1 MAMSDRGQSE
11 ACPPSNI
18 ARVERSWA
26 WRRRAF
32 AHPAHLL
39 LRGPA
44 APEQSSQEN
53 DLCSIGNVARHA
65 CKHTP
70 VVSPQT
76 PAFFTWVLRTFRA
89 TCPQA
94 RPATFHFLVCCREQH
109 SSRVL
114 QFVPM
119 QNWSEQT
126 GHPRRQA
133 GKRTPSNDSSSILPF
148 RLNRAL
154 ISDEAYHTALRRSAS
169 RCKCVRAGC
178 IPDTLQPISP
188 SPAQGVRT
196 APLLTTGA
204 CVDT

>member
-1 MAMSDRGQSE
+1 VGRAKRAHLQHRACGAIVGMAQARL
-11 ACPPSNI
+11 CPPCASVI
-18 ARVERSWA
+18 ARPGSAGAIQSRERSLFHRE
-26 WRRRAF
+26 RRSTRVQ
-32 AHPAHLL
+32 AHPGCIAPNSSILHM
-39 LRGPA
+39 GP
-44 APEQSSQEN
+44 EN
-53 DLCSIGNVARHA
+53 LS
-65 CKHTP
+65 
-70 VVSPQT
+70 
-76 PAFFTWVLRTFRA
+76 RA
-89 TCPQA
+89 ICPQA

-133 GKRTPSNDSSSILPF
+133 GKRTPPNDSSSILPF